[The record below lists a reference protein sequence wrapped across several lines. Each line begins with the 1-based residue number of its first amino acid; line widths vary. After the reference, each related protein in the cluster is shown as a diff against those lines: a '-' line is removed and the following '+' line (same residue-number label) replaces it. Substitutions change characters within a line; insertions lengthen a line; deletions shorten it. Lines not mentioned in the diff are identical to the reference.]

1 MADEE
6 GLNLPCPFAG
16 QKRADRVDQPAA
28 GTDQFRADIE
38 QPLLYCDQAV
48 QPLGREAPTTLRI
61 APPRAAARAW
71 RIDQDEI
78 GLRPPV
84 GERDE
89 LIRHVEKPHFDACA
103 GAVAPR

>member
-16 QKRADRVDQPAA
+16 QKRADRIDQPAP
-28 GTDQFRADIE
+28 GTDQLGTDIE
-38 QPLLYCDQAV
+38 QPQLACDQAV

-78 GLRPPV
+78 GLCAPV
-84 GERDE
+84 GELRE
-89 LIRHVEKPHFDACA
+89 LIRRVEKPHFDACA
-103 GAVAPR
+103 GAAGPR